1 MAEHLSDF
9 EKETA
14 KFLDRDFQQC
24 FTQMRHYD
32 DQIINV
38 CKFTFTASA
47 SVLGASLALYKYGIE
62 NGLDYRGAA
71 SAILLVGLLIGVFLF
86 SLSIR
91 NRVYYVVV
99 TRYINEH
106 RAFFLAKRPLGFED
120 KTRMYANPKQPPFFH
135 WRSSQSLLLYV
146 LATLNALI
154 FGVLAYIGCGYCAQ
168 RPACL

>member
-1 MAEHLSDF
+1 MAEHLSEF

-24 FTQMRHYD
+24 FAQMRHYD

-38 CKFTFTASA
+38 CTFTFTAYA

-62 NGLDYRGAA
+62 NGLDYRWAA
-71 SAILLVGLLIGVFLF
+71 SEILLVGLLVGIFLF
-86 SLSIR
+86 SLAIR

-99 TRYINEH
+99 TRDINEH
-106 RAFFLAKRPLGFED
+106 RAFFLAKKPLGFED
-120 KTRMYANPKQPPFFH
+120 KTRMYTNPKQPPFFH

-154 FGVLAYIGCGYCAQ
+154 FSALAYIGCDYCA
-168 RPACL
+168 RE